1 MDTGTRGVQLI
12 CRIRNEKPMWVFL
25 ICSYIGVGRGSAL
38 TCDLDVAVAVAVAFV
53 HLGWSL
59 LDLWA
64 LGPRRVVRE

>member
-1 MDTGTRGVQLI
+1 
-12 CRIRNEKPMWVFL
+12 MWVFL